1 MVYDARSVVLCSL
14 ILLPVVHICM
24 YVCGASRECVA
35 RCIEQNYGGCV
46 IPDLTRD
53 AMYIIIVHIAK

>member
-24 YVCGASRECVA
+24 YVCVVLLVSVWLGVLNRITE
-35 RCIEQNYGGCV
+35 
-46 IPDLTRD
+46 DTLF
-53 AMYIIIVHIAK
+53 